1 MAPLSILPGRI
12 RFEAYFLKG
21 QGELCRF
28 LEQEVAAIEGVFEV
42 EANRRTG
49 RILVK
54 FDEEVLCQDILI
66 SRLEQMLA
74 TCKVCPNL
82 KAELPGRY
90 GASSEESEGVTSS
103 LPCQLLVDLAMNALM
118 PRPLDLI
125 LPAALALL
133 RR

>member
-12 RFEAYFLKG
+12 RFESYLLKG
-21 QGELCRF
+21 QRALCRF

-54 FDEEVLCQDILI
+54 FDEEVLNQDILI
-66 SRLEQMLA
+66 NRLEKMLA
-74 TCKVCPNL
+74 TCKECPNL
-82 KAELPGRY
+82 QAEPPGRC
-90 GASSEESEGVTSS
+90 GESGEKSEGITSS
-103 LPCQLLVDLAMNALM
+103 LPCQLLVDLAVNALM